1 MNVIAHRGYSGRY
14 PENTMIAF
22 QKAVEAGADG
32 IEMDVQMTKDG
43 HVVIIHDEA
52 VDRTTDGV
60 GFVGD
65 YTLEE
70 LRKLNAAKLFPQVTD
85 FAAIPTFD
93 EYCAW
98 AKEQDIFTN
107 IELKTSVHYYVGI
120 EAATI
125 EIMKKHDVMDK
136 MYFSSFN
143 HMSLVKT
150 MELAPEIPVGALVL
164 EEGLGNAGLYCKQ
177 FGFANYHPGYRDLNK
192 ETVDQCKENGI
203 AINVWTVNDMGGLE
217 QLAKWGCDG
226 IITNFPG
233 VCKVWLQNTHQYD

>member
-1 MNVIAHRGYSGRY
+1 MKVIAHRGYSGRY
-14 PENTMIAF
+14 PENTMLAF

-60 GFVGD
+60 GFVAD

-70 LRKLNAAKLFPQVTD
+70 LRKLNAAKLFPDVVD
-85 FAAIPTFD
+85 FAPIPTF
-93 EYCAW
+93 EEFCVW

-120 EAATI
+120 EEKTI
-125 EIMKKHDVMDK
+125 ELMKKHDVMDK

-150 MELAPEIPVGALVL
+150 MEISPEVPVGALVVSL
-164 EEGLGNAGLYCKQ
+164 ENAGQYCKQ
-177 FGFANYHPGYRDLNK
+177 YGFANYHPDYNGLTQK
-192 ETVDQCKENGI
+192 EVEQCKENGI

-217 QLAKWGCDG
+217 QLHKWGCDG
-226 IITNFPG
+226 IITNYPG
-233 VCKVWLQNTHQYD
+233 VCKEWLKNPHTYE